1 MRLSLNTENICLVR
15 MSGNPSFRPPPEE
28 PPAPPLEP
36 AIAKARAAY
45 VKSNVE
51 KVKTLKEQGKS
62 KEEIQEEV
70 ARFAADYPALFKML
84 MNTENYNEGSLRT
97 MLAMLERMGSGQLT
111 QDQASVIVGQ
121 RLHDVYIKPK
131 IDGLPPQGDTR

>member
-1 MRLSLNTENICLVR
+1 
-15 MSGNPSFRPPPEE
+15 MSGRPSFRPPPEE

-45 VKSNVE
+45 VKANVE
-51 KVKTLKEQGKS
+51 KVKALKEQGKS
-62 KEEIQEEV
+62 KEEIHEEV

-84 MNTENYNEGSLRT
+84 INTENYNEASLRT
-97 MLAMLERMGSGQLT
+97 MLVMLERMGNGQLS

-121 RLHDVYIKPK
+121 RLHDTYIKPK
-131 IDGLPPQGDTR
+131 IEHMEPMEPTGKKEDA